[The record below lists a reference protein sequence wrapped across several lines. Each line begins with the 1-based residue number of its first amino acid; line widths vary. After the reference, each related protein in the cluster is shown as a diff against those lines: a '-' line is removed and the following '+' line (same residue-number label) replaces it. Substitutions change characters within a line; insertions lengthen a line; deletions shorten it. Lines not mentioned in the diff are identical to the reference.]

1 MSDSDNEEEIF
12 ETLPQGSVAQKDE
25 PINKKK
31 GKHKK
36 VMSEE
41 RKEQLREQLKK
52 ARAASLAKRK
62 LNAKKKKETKA
73 AVEIV
78 SRRQVR
84 PEVVGVADR
93 SDVEEEME
101 VVKKPRKKNVRIVEE
116 TEDEMESRI
125 EKRIRLKLEKEREK
139 EEKEKARQKE
149 LDDLKFEVAFL
160 KRDKEEKKKKKE
172 EEEVVKQKQLT
183 ESIENDPIPQFSQF
197 SIMRKNRYRKF

>member
-62 LNAKKKKETKA
+62 ANAKKKKETKA
-73 AVEIV
+73 AVEI
-78 SRRQVR
+78 
-84 PEVVGVADR
+84 VGVADR

-116 TEDEMESRI
+116 TEEEMESRI

-172 EEEVVKQKQLT
+172 EEEVV
-183 ESIENDPIPQFSQF
+183 IENDPIPQFSQF